1 MKGRIEN
8 ELIVR
13 EENIYIHKTQVQ
25 QDQLTSV
32 VHRLAI
38 NMTRVFERNCFGDVS
53 VKRLVAS
60 RKHHENILDC
70 SNNGTTIPLHI
81 LLLRLLRLHN
91 RRASLEARI
100 SAFSNRRG
108 RGRKNLRPAEPP
120 CELLPL
126 PSRSPPLLRRLPAN
140 TVPTM
145 RHRGDPKLVL
155 PELPLRSP
163 KQHDQGRG

>member
-13 EENIYIHKTQVQ
+13 EENIYIYRIQVR

-32 VHRLAI
+32 VRRLAI

-53 VKRLVAS
+53 AERPVAS

-81 LLLRLLRLHN
+81 LLLRLLRLHS
-91 RRASLEARI
+91 RRASLEARV
-100 SAFSNRRG
+100 SAFSNRR

-120 CELLPL
+120 CKLLPL

-145 RHRGDPKLVL
+145 RHRRDSKLVL

-163 KQHDQGRG
+163 KQHDQERG